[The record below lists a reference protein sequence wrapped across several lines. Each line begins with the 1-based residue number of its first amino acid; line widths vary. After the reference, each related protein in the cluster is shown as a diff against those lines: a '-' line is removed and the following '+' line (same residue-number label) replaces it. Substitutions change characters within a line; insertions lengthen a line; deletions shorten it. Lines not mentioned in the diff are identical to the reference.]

1 MDRGTFIKISP
12 VTGSRKFVCAAAPEA
27 QAPRKTD
34 HVQHRQREILCFSW
48 RRRPQN
54 QPMGIALGIR
64 TSGRD
69 QRQNQAAES
78 SSRDHAT
85 GRDCCRARK
94 AVSTRARGGL
104 FNLNSCSIKTKA
116 SPDSLSHE
124 TRVERPS
131 PEAMFRRL
139 CWDRIMPPLR
149 APSGGNF

>member
-64 TSGRD
+64 TSGRE
-69 QRQNQAAES
+69 QRQNQAPEITRQAEI
-78 SSRDHAT
+78 
-85 GRDCCRARK
+85 
-94 AVSTRARGGL
+94 VVARG
-104 FNLNSCSIKTKA
+104 
-116 SPDSLSHE
+116 
-124 TRVERPS
+124 
-131 PEAMFRRL
+131 RL
-139 CWDRIMPPLR
+139 CQPEPEEVC
-149 APSGGNF
+149 ST